1 MRSRSTLVCSLL
13 ALSLVPLASRAAVA
27 APTTNSPPKIDLVI
41 AVDVSGSMRGL
52 IDATRLK
59 MWDVVRLLGR
69 AQPTPQIRVGLVSFG
84 GKHHDAG
91 AGYVRKEIDLTT
103 DLDAVAARLFAL
115 QIEGSREYV
124 ARAVQISTR
133 QMAWD
138 QGAKSLKILFVAGN
152 ESAHQDPAVMLSAA
166 LAEARQRGIH
176 VNTIYCGKPASTD
189 AYAWRQAAAL
199 GGGEFAAIDHNESVV
214 ARTSPYDAEL
224 ARLSTA
230 LSRTY
235 VAYGDSGKRRH
246 DNQLAQDEQARKDGL
261 AIAAERAAAKASPTY
276 SNLEWDAVDAYE
288 KRGRIVGVPA
298 DQEALV
304 RGKLAERQKLRA
316 LIGALASTREQWL
329 RGADRGGAGEVA
341 NPYSGSPAAGT
352 ATATAS
358 TTRAP
363 ATATPV
369 AVAAAPSVVSQPAPA
384 PSSEPATMASL
395 HADPATLDSL
405 RARRGPASTAP
416 AKPAP
421 KAKPTMR
428 MDDAFS
434 GAVER
439 TATKNGFAF

>member
-1 MRSRSTLVCSLL
+1 MNSRSTLVCSLL
-13 ALSLVPLASRAAVA
+13 ALSMVSLATRAAVA
-27 APTTNSPPKIDLVI
+27 APPANGPPKIDLVI

-84 GKHHDAG
+84 GKHHDAR
-91 AGYVRKEIDLTT
+91 AGYVRKEIELTT

-115 QIEGSREYV
+115 KIEGSREYV
-124 ARAVQISTR
+124 ARAVQTSTR

-138 QGAKSLKILFVAGN
+138 RDARSLKILFVAGN
-152 ESAHQDPAVMLSAA
+152 ESAHQDPAVQLSTA

-199 GGGEFAAIDHNESVV
+199 GGGEFAAIDHNQSVV
-214 ARTSPYDAEL
+214 AQTSPYDAEL

-235 VAYGDSGKRRH
+235 VAYGDSGARRH
-246 DNQLAQDEQARKDGL
+246 ANQLAQDEQAKKDGI

-276 SNLEWDAVDAYE
+276 SNLEWDAVDAYD
-288 KRGRIVGVPA
+288 KGGRVVGVPA
-298 DQEALV
+298 DQEALL
-304 RGKLAERQKLRA
+304 RTKLAERQLLRTQ
-316 LIGALASTREQWL
+316 IGALASSREQWL
-329 RGADRGGAGEVA
+329 RGAGRGGAGEIA
-341 NPYSGSPAAGT
+341 NPYGGSPPVGT
-352 ATATAS
+352 ATATA
-358 TTRAP
+358 TP
-363 ATATPV
+363 TATP
-369 AVAAAPSVVSQPAPA
+369 AASPPTPQA
-384 PSSEPATMASL
+384 EPATMASL
-395 HADPATLDSL
+395 HADPATMDSL
-405 RARRGPASTAP
+405 RARRGPAATAP

-421 KAKPTMR
+421 KAKATMR